1 MCLCITG
8 RHKRVQRAR
17 GAPSPALQ
25 AHEEAGERWLRVAH
39 ADVSGSHAKI
49 IVRSG
54 HDGALHAVLI
64 DTSSTNGSHV
74 RRRVGTRIQTHHAT
88 NGDVPLHVG
97 DTIRLGEVFE
107 MVVTAIKT
115 VSRYARTEGR
125 FEQELK

>member
-1 MCLCITG
+1 
-8 RHKRVQRAR
+8 
-17 GAPSPALQ
+17 
-25 AHEEAGERWLRVAH
+25 
-39 ADVSGSHAKI
+39 
-49 IVRSG
+49 
-54 HDGALHAVLI
+54 
-64 DTSSTNGSHV
+64 
-74 RRRVGTRIQTHHAT
+74 VGKRIQTHHAT